1 MSMSDMERR
10 RILEQQRFGD
20 EVRSAMRRWTDK
32 WWVLVVL
39 GVAWML
45 VSLLVLRF
53 DTTSL
58 KTVGVLMGFVFLAA
72 GVEEFLIAYVRVG
85 WKWAHV
91 LLGILFVAG
100 AIWSF
105 AEPVEAF
112 WSLAAVFGLLLF
124 FRGIWDILASTMSR
138 TLNPIWGLGLVT
150 GILEIL
156 LGFWASQQLYPARAT
171 LVLLWVGFFAM
182 FRGIQAIVLGFEVKS
197 FGDQVGAGS
206 DVGSGS
212 DR

>member
-39 GVAWML
+39 GVAWLL

-85 WKWAHV
+85 WKWAHI

-100 AIWSF
+100 AVWCF

-112 WSLAAVFGLLLF
+112 WSLAAVFGLLLL